1 MLRGSM
7 PSSAFDARAFT
18 LIELLV
24 VIGIISIL
32 VGLTFPAIGM
42 VQRYSHIAGDLSNL
56 RGLSIAHA
64 AYMNVFKDHF
74 VDAGL
79 PHGGIGNVKNSFVQT
94 LRPYYGGVMSVK
106 SPLDNSPHWSQ
117 DVGESGTP
125 VGSGASAAYRQT
137 SYGLNNYLSRNYS
150 PMVALGGAGSGV
162 DSMNGIGDPSKIVC
176 FLLMAEEGAFA
187 AADHPHIEEWCPLAA
202 TDAPKFA
209 SSQVAINA
217 ADRQAPTRPSKTN
230 WSFLDGHVATMEFDD
245 VYEDCEH
252 NRFDP
257 TLQ

>member
-1 MLRGSM
+1 MRCSTAR
-7 PSSAFDARAFT
+7 SSSVCIRAFT

-24 VIGIISIL
+24 VIGIISLL
-32 VGLTFPAIGM
+32 VGLAFPALGL
-42 VQRYSHIAGDLSNL
+42 VQRYSQISGDLSNL
-56 RGLSIAHA
+56 RGLSMAHS

-150 PMVALGGAGSGV
+150 PLVALGGAGSGV
-162 DSMNGIGDPSKIVC
+162 DSMTGIRDPSKVVC
-176 FLLMAEEGAFA
+176 FLLMAEKGSFA
-187 AADHPHIEEWCPLAA
+187 AADHPHIEEWCSLAELEV
-202 TDAPKFA
+202 PKFA
-209 SSQVAINA
+209 ASQVAINA
-217 ADRQAPTRPSKTN
+217 ADRQTPSRPSKSN

-245 VYEDCEH
+245 VYQDCEH
-252 NRFDP
+252 NQLDP
-257 TLQ
+257 SLP

>member
-1 MLRGSM
+1 M
-7 PSSAFDARAFT
+7 
-18 LIELLV
+18 
-24 VIGIISIL
+24 
-32 VGLTFPAIGM
+32 
-42 VQRYSHIAGDLSNL
+42 
-56 RGLSIAHA
+56 AHS

-150 PMVALGGAGSGV
+150 PLVALGGAGSGV
-162 DSMNGIGDPSKIVC
+162 DSMTGIRDPSKVVC
-176 FLLMAEEGAFA
+176 FLLMAEKGSFA
-187 AADHPHIEEWCPLAA
+187 AADHPHIEEWCSLAELEV
-202 TDAPKFA
+202 PKFA
-209 SSQVAINA
+209 ASQVAINA
-217 ADRQAPTRPSKTN
+217 ADRQTPSRPSKSN

-245 VYEDCEH
+245 VYQDCEH
-252 NRFDP
+252 NQLDP
-257 TLQ
+257 SLP